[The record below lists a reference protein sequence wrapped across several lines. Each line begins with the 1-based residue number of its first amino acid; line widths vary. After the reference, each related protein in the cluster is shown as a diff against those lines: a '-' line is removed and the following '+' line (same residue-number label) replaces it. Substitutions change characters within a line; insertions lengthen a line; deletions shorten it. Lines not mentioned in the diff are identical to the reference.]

1 VYPQYI
7 QWLIQTMPLWH
18 GVELLRQISV
28 GTFTAATAIHIGY
41 YVLMTVLGMLLTT
54 ARLRKLFL
62 K

>member
-1 VYPQYI
+1 
-7 QWLIQTMPLWH
+7 
-18 GVELLRQISV
+18 VELLRQISV
-28 GTFTAATAIHIGY
+28 ATFTPATAIHIGY